1 MHYRTAPNI
10 SSKVLKIIPQ
20 EDDISSVFIEC
31 VTETLDA
38 LQIVEKWSKN
48 DEFSQYVR
56 ALEEWDEIIGESW
69 EGNDERYLSIVGW
82 LREQVKFRGFKGYVR
97 SSVERTFD
105 AVQLFIHQHEDLL
118 CYF

>member
-1 MHYRTAPNI
+1 M
-10 SSKVLKIIPQ
+10 
-20 EDDISSVFIEC
+20 
-31 VTETLDA
+31 TETLDA